1 MEYTFNDL
9 SLESIHEIREA
20 WEKLNEEHQ
29 ERSRYFKKFY
39 ADRTFEERFSVYQDH
54 APDDIFIEVAKNNRQ
69 EVIGYCISAMR
80 SGLGEV
86 DSLYVDE
93 RYREHGIGSNL
104 MVNALRWLK
113 ANGSTEIGLAVSQG
127 NEQVFDF
134 YQRFNFFPRKT
145 YLMHKNPVED

>member
-9 SLESIHEIREA
+9 SLESIDEIREA
-20 WEKLNEEHQ
+20 WERLNEEHQ

-39 ADRTFEERFSVYQDH
+39 ANRTFEERFSIYRDY
-54 APDDIFIEVAKNNRQ
+54 APDDVFIEVVKNRKQ
-69 EVIGYCISAMR
+69 EVIGYCISAIR
-80 SGLGEV
+80 NGLGEI

-93 RYREHGIGSNL
+93 RSREHGIGSNL
-104 MVNALRWLK
+104 MINALKWLK
-113 ANGSTEIGLAVSQG
+113 ANGSDQIGLAVSQG

-145 YLMHKNPVED
+145 YLMHKNPMED